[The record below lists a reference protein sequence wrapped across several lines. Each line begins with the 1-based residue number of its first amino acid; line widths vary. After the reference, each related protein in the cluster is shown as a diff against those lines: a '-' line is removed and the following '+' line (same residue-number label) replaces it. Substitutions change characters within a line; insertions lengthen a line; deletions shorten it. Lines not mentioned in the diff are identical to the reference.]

1 MQRSIFVLCLRR
13 RQKKKSYWEHK
24 PSETR
29 SLCKSAIGRKSPL
42 GDKNKSHPPEAK
54 SPQKNRRV
62 ILTRL
67 FLTSSLS

>member
-1 MQRSIFVLCLRR
+1 MSLIQFLLGERIVRDR
-13 RQKKKSYWEHK
+13 KRKTIGKSM
-24 PSETR
+24 PPETR
-29 SLCKSAIGRKSPL
+29 FLSKARLLA
-42 GDKNKSHPPEAK
+42 KNHPPEAK

>member
-1 MQRSIFVLCLRR
+1 M
-13 RQKKKSYWEHK
+13 KKGLPE
-24 PSETR
+24 ER
-29 SLCKSAIGRKSPL
+29 
-42 GDKNKSHPPEAK
+42 HPPEAK